1 MSVRH
6 VFFAAFFQGLSN
18 FWELR
23 MKFSDRM
30 RLLSLVFL
38 AGALINLFLNLW
50 LVPLYGYQW
59 AAISTLITYMLLV
72 SFLCICDRHLI
83 RTFYGHVHKLRNPLL
98 VLVLQVIIFTLVDN
112 FEPSIPVRIAIGLI
126 FVLSYGW
133 IVKNSSI
140 LWKNN
145 AAK

>member
-1 MSVRH
+1 
-6 VFFAAFFQGLSN
+6 
-18 FWELR
+18 
-23 MKFSDRM
+23 M
-30 RLLSLVFL
+30 RLLSQVFL

-50 LVPLYGYQW
+50 LVPLYGYRW

-72 SFLCICDRHLI
+72 SFLCIRDRHLI
-83 RTFYGHVHKLRNPLL
+83 RAFYGHVHKLRNPLL
-98 VLVLQVIIFTLVDN
+98 VLVLQVIIFILVDN
-112 FEPSIPVRIAIGLI
+112 FEPSMPVRIAIGLI